1 MASFSWS
8 GRFREGQ
15 WRAFRKFALQERK
28 DIPKRERAIIE
39 ELDRIGYIRVIWG
52 RGPLGEP
59 TERRLGIEV
68 TPEGSS
74 LSKLLSAY
82 VAMGG
87 NPLDIS
93 MFLSPN
99 DALPSG
105 SDQPYSQPGGG
116 VLTKTPLSYSLG
128 GLPNANDGNLISSK
142 ASRSGG
148 LTTNPEAPIASLV
161 DRGRKW
167 ISKEIRFKRNAIES
181 RIMKLCDLREQ
192 LLDEVEDMT
201 WAGAGYGVKT
211 MAYDPETFKDDL
223 TLAGIVY
230 TIDGIFRVS
239 SPDGKV
245 VWQNGERNTV
255 SLAVYPNL
263 MDDLPEE
270 KNTGF

>member
-28 DIPKRERAIIE
+28 DIPKRERAILE
-39 ELDRIGYIRVIWG
+39 ELDRIGYVRIIWG
-52 RGPLGEP
+52 RGVLGDP
-59 TERRLGIEV
+59 TEKRLGIEV

-74 LSKLLSAY
+74 LEKLLSAY

-87 NPLDIS
+87 NPLDVS

-105 SDQPYSQPGGG
+105 PGEPYSQPGGG

-128 GLPNANDGNLISSK
+128 GIPNSSDGNLLPAKS
-142 ASRSGG
+142 SRSGG
-148 LTTNPEAPIASLV
+148 LTMNPEAPIASLIE
-161 DRGRKW
+161 RGRKW
-167 ISKEIRFKRNAIES
+167 ISKEIRFKRNAIEH

-192 LLDEVEDMT
+192 LLDEIEDMT
-201 WAGAGYGVKT
+201 WAGAGFGVKT
-211 MAYDPETFKDDL
+211 MAYDPATFKDDL
-223 TLAGIVY
+223 TLAGIVF
-230 TIDGIFRVS
+230 TIDGIFRLPS
-239 SPDGKV
+239 ADGKV
-245 VWQNGERNTV
+245 QWQDGERNIG

-270 KNTGF
+270 KNTTI